1 MCQSLFFNKVA
12 DLKKETLA
20 QVFSCEFCEI
30 SKNIFSYRTPL
41 AAASIFNR
49 NECAKFHGSC
59 ATVGL
64 VGLLPRCYCAFVGP
78 KCFLVGISWV
88 QNFFSWV
95 FSGSNIFSCGYFV
108 GPKFFHVYVSW
119 VQNFMTFNKLL

>member
-64 VGLLPRCYCAFVGP
+64 VGLLPRCYCAFVGRNVFSWVFRGFKIFSRGYLVGP
-78 KCFLVGISWV
+78 TFFLVGISWV
-88 QNFFSWV
+88 QNFSMCIFR
-95 FSGSNIFSCGYFV
+95 GSKIS
-108 GPKFFHVYVSW
+108 
-119 VQNFMTFNKLL
+119 